1 MYKLIDKSVTSS
13 NKVWSFKNTTMYK
26 ISNILVLAVI
36 FAFNFAGVN
45 ADGESYI
52 YLPGKKLDQD
62 PNYQRIGRVDPN
74 YENYRRLDFVE
85 ATSLSL
91 CDDNREL
98 CLSMEYN
105 SNDMEFKTYNPDSN
119 WDSYLSATRCAKGV
133 VASNKSSPNG
143 NVYKYCADYKDD
155 NAQKATFQ
163 LPPQLCQETC
173 EDDEECVGYAVDT
186 PGQNCITYKA
196 QSNDYSSYVYMPP
209 SNIVTRPYPS
219 IQKMKAFA
227 LLNSTSDSNCNSC
240 MSFGSCSSSTIKTSC
255 GTYTCCDDGQT
266 MCLPGKCP

>member
-1 MYKLIDKSVTSS
+1 
-13 NKVWSFKNTTMYK
+13 MYK

-62 PNYQRIGRVDPN
+62 PNYQHIGRVDKKK
-74 YENYRRLDFVE
+74 ENYHPLNFVE
-85 ATSLSL
+85 ATWLSL

-98 CLSMEYN
+98 CLAMEYN
-105 SNDMEFKTYNPDSN
+105 SNDVEFKTYNPDSN
-119 WDSYLSATRCAKGV
+119 WDSYLSTTRCAKGV
-133 VASNKSSPNG
+133 VASNKSSPDG
-143 NVYKYCADYKDD
+143 NVYKYCADFTDD
-155 NAQKATFQ
+155 NTQKATFQ

-173 EDDEECVGYAVDT
+173 DDDEECVGYAVDT
-186 PGQNCITYKA
+186 EGQNCITYKGH
-196 QSNDYSSYVYMPP
+196 QHDDDYSSYVYMPP

-227 LLNSTSDSNCNSC
+227 LLNSTSDAN
-240 MSFGSCSSSTIKTSC
+240 
-255 GTYTCCDDGQT
+255 
-266 MCLPGKCP
+266 